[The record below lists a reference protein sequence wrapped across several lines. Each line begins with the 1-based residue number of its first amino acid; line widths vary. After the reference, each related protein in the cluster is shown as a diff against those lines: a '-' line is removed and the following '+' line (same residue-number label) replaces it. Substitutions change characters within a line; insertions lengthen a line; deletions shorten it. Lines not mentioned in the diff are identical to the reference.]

1 MGVSKEGTAPRLL
14 CVQDWSFVQG
24 AVIRDISDPT
34 SIWNEQLFGH
44 PVFKFILI
52 RPCKPLL
59 LGDVDLLTAR
69 ELELGRAGGLS
80 HMFFV
85 LQPGV
90 DGH

>member
-1 MGVSKEGTAPRLL
+1 MPRLSR
-14 CVQDWSFVQG
+14 VQDGSFVQG
-24 AVIRDISDPT
+24 VTIRDVFDLTAIGDEP
-34 SIWNEQLFGH
+34 LFCH
-44 PVFKFILI
+44 SVFKFIVI

-59 LGDVDLLTAR
+59 LGDVDLLAAR
-69 ELELGRAGGLS
+69 ELELGRAGCLS

>member
-1 MGVSKEGTAPRLL
+1 MGAGGYPQPHPLQPLS
-14 CVQDWSFVQG
+14 S
-24 AVIRDISDPT
+24 SDPT
-34 SIWNEQLFGH
+34 SIWNELLFGH
-44 PVFKFILI
+44 PVFKFIVI

-59 LGDVDLLTAR
+59 LGDVDLLAAR
-69 ELELGRAGGLS
+69 ELELGRAGCLS